1 MKRFISIISA
11 LLLLSAAVFA
21 DDYYDDDEEYDD
33 GYVYEQNGVGDQ
45 FLKVDLGANFPLNF
59 GQQLKVGGMVSI
71 GYYKFLSQYIALGG
85 DVIVAYNLSIGNK
98 PLFAV
103 PFTFGV
109 MYQPYVGKFEFPLM
123 VNIGF
128 ATMSCQ
134 SMTYFPALSAKFTGG
149 AFYRYSESWSFGITT
164 TTYWIPQFFLLDRN
178 TNGARAAEG
187 YPRQKVDHGVF
198 TSAGLSVRY
207 HF

>member
-11 LLLLSAAVFA
+11 ILLLSAAVFA

-33 GYVYEQNGVGDQ
+33 GYVYEQNGAGDQ
-45 FLKVDLGANFPLNF
+45 FIKIDLGANFPLNF
-59 GQQLKVGGMVSI
+59 GKQLYVGGLATI
-71 GYYKFLSQYIALGG
+71 GYYRFLSQNIALGG
-85 DVIVAYNLSIGNK
+85 DVLIGYNLSIGKK
-98 PLFAV
+98 PLFSI

-123 VNIGF
+123 LNIGF
-128 ATMSCQ
+128 ATMSCED
-134 SMTYFPALSAKFTGG
+134 MVYFPAMAAKFTGG
-149 AFYRYSESWSFGITT
+149 AYFRYSESWSFGLTS
-164 TTYWIPQFFLLDRN
+164 TTYWVPQFFWLDKN
-178 TNGARAAEG
+178 TRGKKD
-187 YPRQKVDHGVF
+187 PDHGIF